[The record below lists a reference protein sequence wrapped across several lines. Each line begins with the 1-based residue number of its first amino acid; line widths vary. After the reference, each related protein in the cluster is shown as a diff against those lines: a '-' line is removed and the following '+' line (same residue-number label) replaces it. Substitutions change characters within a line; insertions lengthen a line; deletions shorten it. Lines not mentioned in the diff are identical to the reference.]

1 MLTSKIEKV
10 IKRMQWNILEFLG
23 KLDSN
28 SSKNET
34 YDFKSL
40 KCPRAVEEIA
50 QFENDLLLLIKNLEF
65 KKVHNDFQM
74 SLCDDIK
81 EIKASNKMFVST
93 DKSRYIYKMKLD
105 KYKNLLRDNIT
116 KTYKTSNGKLR
127 DINFAANKV
136 AEKLSIAERVEEMQE
151 TKAYITIKDHKDE
164 FPHKIPRRL
173 INPSK
178 SKIGKISKAIL
189 DTINKNVVRSTEI
202 SQRKNTQ
209 NVLDWYANYT
219 GKNKA
224 SFVQFDIQNFYPSI
238 TSNLLCN
245 SIQFAKEVTTE
256 SDNNIHIIMQSRKTL
271 LFNEKKN
278 G

>member
-40 KCPRAVEEIA
+40 KCPPAVEEIA
-50 QFENDLLLLIKNLEF
+50 QFENDLSLLIKNLEF

-105 KYKNLLRDNIT
+105 KYKNLLL

-164 FPHKIPRRL
+164 FPHKIPCRL
-173 INPSK
+173 INPPK

-202 SQRKNTQ
+202 SHRKNTQ

-219 GKNKA
+219 DKNK
-224 SFVQFDIQNFYPSI
+224 
-238 TSNLLCN
+238 
-245 SIQFAKEVTTE
+245 
-256 SDNNIHIIMQSRKTL
+256 RR
-271 LFNEKKN
+271 LFNLTFKIFIPQ
-278 G
+278 